1 MKKRLLLFFSVCFAG
16 LTLLASSPK
25 YEMRA
30 VWLTTNW
37 GLDWPSRPM
46 HTPVDARRQQQEFV
60 EILDRF
66 FEKHPDIRHIVVFNS
81 RSYIVAEYLQAHG
94 MDDRILL
101 GFDPLE
107 RNVAAMKAGY
117 IEYIIAQKCGT
128 QAYRGVK
135 ALCNYFV
142 FKTSPSVQDNY
153 MSMEILT
160 AENVNYYTDLPAE

>member
-1 MKKRLLLFFSVCFAG
+1 M
-16 LTLLASSPK
+16 
-25 YEMRA
+25 
-30 VWLTTNW
+30 
-37 GLDWPSRPM
+37 
-46 HTPVDARRQQQEFV
+46 
-60 EILDRF
+60 
-66 FEKHPDIRHIVVFNS
+66 VFNS